1 MSTTQNLHRSQQLLL
16 LSILLER
23 FTPRIYFLNALSPL
37 KFLRSLLTFD
47 QMKGPSC
54 TVA

>member
-1 MSTTQNLHRSQQLLL
+1 MSATQNLQRSQQLLL

-23 FTPRIYFLNALSPL
+23 FTPRICFLNPL
-37 KFLRSLLTFD
+37 RLVKFLRSLLIFD
-47 QMKGPSC
+47 QMKGPLF